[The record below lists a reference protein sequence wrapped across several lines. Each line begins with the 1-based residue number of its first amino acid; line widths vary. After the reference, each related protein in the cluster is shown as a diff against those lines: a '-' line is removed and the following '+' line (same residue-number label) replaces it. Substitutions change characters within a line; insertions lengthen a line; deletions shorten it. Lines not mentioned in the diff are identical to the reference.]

1 MMSIRQTALGEFGGS
16 STMGVNRDASAPG
29 GQLVELSI
37 VMPCLNEQET
47 VAVCVRKAIGSLREA
62 GIAGEVIVADNGSTD
77 DSVLL
82 AQAEGARVVNIQ
94 QKGYGNALKG
104 GILASRG
111 EYVLMADSDD
121 SYDFSH
127 APRFVEQLRAGSD
140 LVMGNRFR
148 GGISRQAMPF
158 LHRYLGNPVL
168 TAIGRLFF
176 GSPCGD
182 FHCGMRAIRKDSFQR
197 MDIRST
203 GMEFASEMVVKA
215 SLLRM
220 MVSEV
225 PTTLNPDGRNR
236 PPHLRTWRDG
246 WRHLR
251 FLLMYSPRWLF
262 LYPGILLMIAGLLG
276 CVLLLPGRRV
286 FHGIGFDVHTLL
298 YAFVAVLLGFQLI
311 AFATFTKVFAIT
323 EGLLPE
329 DPRLKQVFRWIT
341 LETGL
346 IVGALL
352 TLLGLAGSIFAVSGW
367 ARESFG
373 ALDIEHT
380 LRIVMPSVFALTMGV
395 QITFSSFFLSI
406 LGLRRRQ

>member
-1 MMSIRQTALGEFGGS
+1 MSLNHEISASTVHHPTLDALVTSGE
-16 STMGVNRDASAPG
+16 A
-29 GQLVELSI
+29 LELSV
-37 VMPCLNEQET
+37 VMPCLNERET
-47 VAVCVRKAIGSLREA
+47 VSICVRKAMAALKEA
-62 GIAGEVIVADNGSTD
+62 AIAGEVIVADNGSTD
-77 DSVLL
+77 GSVEA
-82 AQAEGARVVNIQ
+82 AQAEGAKVVNIAE
-94 QKGYGNALKG
+94 KGYGSALKG
-104 GILASRG
+104 GILAARG
-111 EYVLMADSDD
+111 QYVLMADSDD

-127 APRFVEQLRAGSD
+127 APRFLKQLRLGSD
-140 LVMGNRFR
+140 LVMGNRFQ
-148 GGISRQAMPF
+148 GGISDQAMPF

-168 TAIGRLFF
+168 SGIGRLFF

-182 FHCGMRAIRKDSFQR
+182 FHCGMRGFRRDSFLQ

-215 SLLRM
+215 TLLRM
-220 MVSEV
+220 KVSEV

-262 LYPGILLMIAGLLG
+262 LYPGIAMMLLGLVG

-298 YAFVAVLLGFQLI
+298 YAFVSVLLGFQLI

-329 DPRLKQVFRWIT
+329 DPRLHRMFRWVT

-346 IVGALL
+346 VVGALL
-352 TLLGLAGSIFAVSGW
+352 MFLGVAGSLFAVSGW

-373 ALDIEHT
+373 ALNTERT